1 MEAHQTYLLAMRQRL
16 NPQQGRVSCTDS
28 PINFISLVHYQVL
41 LWAPVEAKTTKT
53 LSVLKSG
60 HVFHGILEAL
70 ETVYQMFV
78 SAGFAAIRAP
88 SDLCFF
94 LPEDLTGNRGLYSA
108 KWEKRWVYSKHGGGD
123 AFWPTMEMK
132 ERDQQ

>member
-1 MEAHQTYLLAMRQRL
+1 M
-16 NPQQGRVSCTDS
+16 
-28 PINFISLVHYQVL
+28 
-41 LWAPVEAKTTKT
+41 WAPVEPKTTKT
-53 LSVLKSG
+53 LNVLKSG

-70 ETVYQMFV
+70 ETLYAMLI

-88 SDLCFF
+88 ADLRF
-94 LPEDLTGNRGLYSA
+94 LLPQHLIGNRGLSFT
-108 KWEKRWVYSKHGGGD
+108 KWEKRWIYSKHGGGD